1 MPIPTLPA
9 TPAGQSFG
17 DRNQV
22 SSRGIHIEA
31 GQKEVWDQE
40 SAQGARTGYR
50 DGFLF
55 LSKLHMHHS

>member
-1 MPIPTLPA
+1 MPIQKLPA

-17 DRNQV
+17 DRYQV
-22 SSRGIHIEA
+22 SSWGIHIEA
-31 GQKEVWDQE
+31 GRKEGWDQV

-50 DGFLF
+50 DGFSF